1 MEDNGLYEAE
11 QPQRREVPPKYE
23 LFKDLIELK
32 SLGLGARLLW
42 SILDL
47 ALTTCVILGNK
58 NLSAPQFPIYK
69 MGIVAVPAA

>member
-1 MEDNGLYEAE
+1 MDCMKLSS
-11 QPQRREVPPKYE
+11 PKEEKY
-23 LFKDLIELK
+23 LQNMSCLWTLNRIPIK